1 MRRSGNRKSSV
12 CLPQRRSMH
21 SANRRG
27 GGIFENFSPL
37 LLHAEGDLG
46 VYKGIV
52 VDYLNDAA
60 QLPPE
65 ELLRNLRRAG
75 KLKKRSSI
83 CIRVPGFAG
92 VSEWSVIRPASQ
104 RSRPPV
110 SRARGA
116 AAYLHA
122 RDRGGRSRAPRR
134 DSRASRCSQGRRAC
148 LSCSSRSARRRAEA
162 PQRLCRSRRPLSRT
176 NFCRPAQCRAKSTSP
191 LRRASFR

>member
-1 MRRSGNRKSSV
+1 
-12 CLPQRRSMH
+12 MH

-110 SRARGA
+110 SAPAARLRISMRETA
-116 AAYLHA
+116 ADARERLAAIAERRDVLKVVERAYLLVA
-122 RDRGGRSRAPRR
+122 
-134 DSRASRCSQGRRAC
+134 
-148 LSCSSRSARRRAEA
+148 
-162 PQRLCRSRRPLSRT
+162 
-176 NFCRPAQCRAKSTSP
+176 
-191 LRRASFR
+191 